1 MTAPDSLVAVE
12 KIKNFSGSLESSQR
26 HRREDAP
33 PGLTN
38 TPDPR
43 PPVLV
48 KTVPT
53 LPDVATVAVVD
64 DVEFLELLVD
74 RVEGVLGRPD
84 LPAEPVIPAP
94 PRGLG
99 CEY

>member
-1 MTAPDSLVAVE
+1 LTAPDSLVAVE

-26 HRREDAP
+26 HRREDAA

-53 LPDVATVAVVD
+53 LPVVAGVD
-64 DVEFLELLVD
+64 DVEFLELPE

>member
-1 MTAPDSLVAVE
+1 MTSPDSLVALQ
-12 KIKNFSGSLESSQR
+12 KIKKFLRSLESSQR
-26 HRREDAP
+26 HRREDVP

-38 TPDPR
+38 TPDSR

-48 KTVPT
+48 KTVPA
-53 LPDVATVAVVD
+53 LPVVATVAGVD
-64 DVEFLELLVD
+64 DVEFLELPED
-74 RVEGVLGRPD
+74 VEDVPGRPD